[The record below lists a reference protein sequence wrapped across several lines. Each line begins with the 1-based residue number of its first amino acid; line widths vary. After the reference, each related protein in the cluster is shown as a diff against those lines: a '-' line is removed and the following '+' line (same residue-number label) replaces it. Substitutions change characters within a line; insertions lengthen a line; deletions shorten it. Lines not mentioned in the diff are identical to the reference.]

1 MLRILTTLSIIL
13 LISLPCTGCGN
24 AGDTMVA
31 QDPESATPGIMT
43 GQIAPDFMLRDL
55 NDKPFRLSDLRD
67 KKPVLL
73 IFWATWCPA
82 CIQAIPAFAD
92 IQKRYEPRG
101 LEVVSINIAANDP
114 LIRVQRFQETHRLP
128 YRILYDEQTDIS
140 RRFAVLGIPT
150 SLIIDR
156 HGIIQ
161 YRGNLLPRNVDQLL
175 DRLLEEP
182 AAPSG

>member
-73 IFWATWCPA
+73 I
-82 CIQAIPAFAD
+82 
-92 IQKRYEPRG
+92 
-101 LEVVSINIAANDP
+101 LE
-114 LIRVQRFQETHRLP
+114 
-128 YRILYDEQTDIS
+128 LYGSSQSLT
-140 RRFAVLGIPT
+140 VL
-150 SLIIDR
+150 R
-156 HGIIQ
+156 
-161 YRGNLLPRNVDQLL
+161 
-175 DRLLEEP
+175 
-182 AAPSG
+182 